1 MLLNNGECA
10 RPCNRFAK
18 EMTNLCSLT
27 PIGLK
32 IKGMN
37 DVRQTNAREIRQGW
51 QRSA

>member
-18 EMTNLCSLT
+18 EMTNLARLT
-27 PIGLK
+27 PIRLK
-32 IKGMN
+32 IKGII
-37 DVRQTNAREIRQGW
+37 DVRRTNAREIRQGW